1 MFRPYTSLHTFAVGD
16 KSRASP
22 WNILS
27 LICIYSE
34 TCLIRHTKR
43 SGKCVKLYRISY
55 FILVDINTLGPKF
68 LSDVIGFQKT
78 QVSDCTSS
86 TVVFIY
92 SLACTRP
99 EYSWNTAPW
108 TLLNNQSI
116 LVFILVY
123 VQELYKHLYWRHSLL
138 LIQTQRKVEK
148 IAERRR

>member
-1 MFRPYTSLHTFAVGD
+1 MFRPYASLHTFAVGD
-16 KSRASP
+16 KSRAP
-22 WNILS
+22 AWNIPF

-34 TCLIRHTKR
+34 TLLIRHTKG
-43 SGKCVKLYRISY
+43 SGKCFKLYRISG
-55 FILVDINTLGPKF
+55 FILVNINTLGPKY
-68 LSDVIGFQKT
+68 LSDFIGFQKT

-92 SLACTRP
+92 SLTCSRS
-99 EYSWNTAPW
+99 ENSWNTAPW

-116 LVFILVY
+116 LVLILVY
-123 VQELYKHLYWRHSLL
+123 VQELYKHLYWSHSLL